1 MKPRSGK
8 YLLICLLLDPLN
20 SLFSRTTLAN
30 QCWKCKTNLDLN
42 EARDDGVLGCSGIS
56 WTICIQSA
64 PRCRRTTTPIPHH
77 SIFTG
82 RMLFLTANQ
91 QCHQHTR
98 LPALF
103 PGLPGWSSTRK
114 VKPIRILLKP
124 ETVSGS
130 GIGWLYAS
138 MHLAPDR
145 LPRKHPTTQFFTDQ
159 MPFLLPNHQRQS
171 TEGCCQ
177 STNNN
182 DRLTA
187 FDPGQPG

>member
-1 MKPRSGK
+1 LVSTQMKPRSGK

-82 RMLFLTANQ
+82 RMLFLTGNQ

-130 GIGWLYAS
+130 GIGWLYGS

-145 LPRKHPTTQFFTDQ
+145 LPRQHPTTQFFTDQ

-171 TEGCCQ
+171 TEGYCQ
-177 STNNN
+177 STKGTNI
-182 DRLTA
+182 
-187 FDPGQPG
+187 